1 MMRELKDN
9 PNRYQYYTTKSNLQ
23 IQCNPYQ
30 IVIVIQSLKSC
41 VRLFATLW
49 IVAHQAPLSMGFP
62 RQECWSELPFPF
74 PGDLSDPGI
83 EPKSTALEGGF
94 FTTEPPRKPPYQI
107 TNGIFSQ
114 YQNKKFYYLYGTQ
127 KNSNSKSNLEKKTKK
142 WSCRNQAP

>member
-1 MMRELKDN
+1 MMREIKDN
-9 PNRYQYYTTKSNLQ
+9 TNRYQYCESDYTTQSNLQ

-30 IVIVIQSLKSC
+30 IVIVVQLLKIC

-83 EPKSTALEGGF
+83 EPKSIALEGGF
-94 FTTEPPRKPPYQI
+94 FTTKAPGKPPYQI

-114 YQNKKFYYLYGTQ
+114 YYSKKFYYLYGTQ
-127 KNSNSKSNLEKKTKK
+127 KNLKQQKQS
-142 WSCRNQAP
+142 